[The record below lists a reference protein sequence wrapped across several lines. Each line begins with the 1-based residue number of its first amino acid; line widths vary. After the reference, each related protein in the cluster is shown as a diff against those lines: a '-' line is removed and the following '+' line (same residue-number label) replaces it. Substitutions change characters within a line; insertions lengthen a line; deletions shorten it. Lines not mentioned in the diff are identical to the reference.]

1 MALRAQHRSVAHGD
15 HVMQIGLASVCPFDA
30 LLTGRGTDILALV
43 AETSRALADIE
54 VAGLA
59 KVIPPG
65 IGIVVG
71 GGFIQNQLLA
81 VDATAIGPH
90 AVHASSTIASGRF
103 AVAPVHERLG
113 IGKSRRVLE
122 RETDFGINGVIRNS
136 ASAPKARA
144 GKYVAWAVVGEHVRL
159 LDRTIDCIGRHCIRL
174 RLRRSAND
182 TQHLE
187 ESNSDL
193 IGVTARHFAQP
204 CSPVGAFDRHDIGH
218 AVAYEGV
225 PRVIFQKHAADAGE
239 LIETMYRPSDHAS
252 GLVDFVQEGRAAD
265 VDVDRIGK
273 AYL

>member
-1 MALRAQHRSVAHGD
+1 MQMIGRTAFAPEEVADLADDLALPHQAAAHHSVRIELLRKHMQVTEPDALVGPVGHDEKGLLALRAQHRSVAHGN

-59 KVIPPG
+59 KVTPPG

-90 AVHASSTIASGRF
+90 AV
-103 AVAPVHERLG
+103 
-113 IGKSRRVLE
+113 
-122 RETDFGINGVIRNS
+122 
-136 ASAPKARA
+136 
-144 GKYVAWAVVGEHVRL
+144 
-159 LDRTIDCIGRHCIRL
+159 
-174 RLRRSAND
+174 
-182 TQHLE
+182 
-187 ESNSDL
+187 
-193 IGVTARHFAQP
+193 
-204 CSPVGAFDRHDIGH
+204 
-218 AVAYEGV
+218 AYEGV
-225 PRVIFQKHAADAGE
+225 PRVSFQKHAADAGE